1 MTETLFKQVSPAAT
15 LRLDGDFPPSCIY
28 VGMRVV
34 ITQNRDKA
42 NNVVNGQL
50 AIVYTVQNQTVVL
63 RLPNDQLVPLHP
75 VTTTTSGQQKSIYS
89 FCPAYA
95 TTMCTAQGQT
105 LSKVVLWFDINN
117 IPPGTAYVAFS
128 RVRCLNDIYFLN
140 YLKTHF
146 LHLSNDCLN

>member
-63 RLPNDQLVPLHP
+63 RLPNDQLVPVYP
-75 VTTTTSGQQKSIYS
+75 VTMTTSGEQK
-89 FCPAYA
+89 
-95 TTMCTAQGQT
+95 TG
-105 LSKVVLWFDINN
+105 
-117 IPPGTAYVAFS
+117 
-128 RVRCLNDIYFLN
+128 
-140 YLKTHF
+140 
-146 LHLSNDCLN
+146 